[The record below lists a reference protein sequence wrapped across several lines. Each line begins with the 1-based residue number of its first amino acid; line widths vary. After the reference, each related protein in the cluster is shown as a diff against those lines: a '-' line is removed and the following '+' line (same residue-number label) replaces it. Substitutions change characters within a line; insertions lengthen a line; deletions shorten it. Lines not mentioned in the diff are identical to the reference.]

1 MWLAGL
7 KASTNF
13 CGVYEFKYPQ
23 VDWTCSSSNLSILRL
38 LYQLPVLTLHIPTP
52 AGTPTPFLIMLYQF
66 PILNLSIPTPA
77 STPTPFLIMLDQ
89 FTILTLRIPT
99 PVHPQPIPHYALP
112 VSYINPLHPPPPPPP
127 HRYPRPPH
135 YALQV
140 YCIYPSHAHPI
151 SHHQAFQI
159 RELIVYI
166 PVWVRGLQK
175 TWESESGLSL
185 LAAKYKKMLR
195 TGCCCGC
202 CCGWVGRELAAA
214 VHVVSLWNSR
224 GYLWRFMHV
233 SWGYL

>member
-77 STPTPFLIMLDQ
+77 STPTPFLITLDQ

-127 HRYPRPPH
+127 PVPP
-135 YALQV
+135 
-140 YCIYPSHAHPI
+140 PS
-151 SHHQAFQI
+151 SLCFTS
-159 RELIVYI
+159 LLYI
-166 PVWVRGLQK
+166 PFAR
-175 TWESESGLSL
+175 SPHFSSPGLSNQRAYCLHPSVSERVTEDMREWEWPFLVSCQVQEDVEDWL
-185 LAAKYKKMLR
+185 LLWLLLWLGWTR
-195 TGCCCGC
+195 TGRSRSCC
-202 CCGWVGRELAAA
+202 
-214 VHVVSLWNSR
+214 
-224 GYLWRFMHV
+224 
-233 SWGYL
+233 